1 MESTLTVSPVSPETL
16 AKLKAMVL
24 EITQMKITPDQ
35 VSDSAN
41 LFNDCGLDSTSVV
54 ELVVALEQE
63 FDITIDEDE
72 LDVRL
77 FQDIGELGSF
87 VEAKRAENA

>member
-1 MESTLTVSPVSPETL
+1 MALSAASPETL

-24 EITQMKITPDQ
+24 EITQLKISPDQ
-35 VSDSAN
+35 VSDTAN

-63 FDITIDEDE
+63 FDISIDEDE

-77 FQDIGELGSF
+77 FQDIGELGRF
-87 VEAKRAENA
+87 VETKQAENA

>member
-1 MESTLTVSPVSPETL
+1 
-16 AKLKAMVL
+16 
-24 EITQMKITPDQ
+24 
-35 VSDSAN
+35 
-41 LFNDCGLDSTSVV
+41 V